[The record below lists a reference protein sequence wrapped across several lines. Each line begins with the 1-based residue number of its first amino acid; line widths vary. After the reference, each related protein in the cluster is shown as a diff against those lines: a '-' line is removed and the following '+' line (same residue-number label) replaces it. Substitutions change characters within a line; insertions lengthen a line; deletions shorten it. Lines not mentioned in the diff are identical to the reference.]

1 MRRKDREIT
10 GPELIRRYIHQCEI
24 CRIGFN
30 DDGEV
35 YIVPLNFGI
44 SGENGSYIFYFHGA
58 KEGRKLDL
66 IRKNPAV
73 GFEMDCHYA
82 LTAGEKGHD
91 CTARF
96 RSIIGN
102 GTMSLVESREEKIF
116 GLNAIM
122 GHYTEKNDWTFDEK
136 MLNATC
142 VFKLTVEKLSCK
154 ASTDLI
160 KKD

>member
-10 GPELIRRYIHQCEI
+10 CPETIRQYIHQCEI
-24 CRIGFN
+24 CRIGFS

-44 SGENGSYIFYFHGA
+44 EEENGSYTFYFHGA
-58 KEGRKLDL
+58 KEGRKIDL
-66 IRKNPAV
+66 IKSNPAV

-82 LTAGEKGHD
+82 LVTGEKGHD

-102 GTMSLVESREEKIF
+102 GRMAIVEDAGEKLR
-116 GLNAIM
+116 GLQSIM
-122 GHYTEKNDWTFDEK
+122 RHATGKDDWQFDER
-136 MLNATC
+136 MVAAVC

-154 ASTDLI
+154 EHL
-160 KKD
+160 

>member
-10 GPELIRRYIHQCEI
+10 NPDTIREYIHQCEI
-24 CRIGFN
+24 CRLGFN

-44 SGENGSYIFYFHGA
+44 EETGGRYTFYFHGA
-58 KEGRKLDL
+58 KEGRKIDL

-82 LTAGEKGHD
+82 LVTGEKGHD

-102 GTMSLVESREEKIF
+102 GKMAIVEDEQEKII
-116 GLNAIM
+116 GLRSLMRHATGKDDWDFAPAMVNAV
-122 GHYTEKNDWTFDEK
+122 
-136 MLNATC
+136 C
-142 VFKLTVEKLSCK
+142 VFKLIVEKLSCK
-154 ASTDLI
+154 EHL
-160 KKD
+160 

>member
-10 GPELIRRYIHQCEI
+10 DPAIIRQYIRQCEI

-30 DDGEV
+30 DHGEV
-35 YIVPLNFGI
+35 YIVPLNFGV
-44 SGENGSYIFYFHGA
+44 SETDGKYTFYFHGA
-58 KEGRKLDL
+58 KEGRKIDL
-66 IRKNPAV
+66 IRNSPAV

-82 LTAGEKGHD
+82 LVTGEKGHD

-102 GTMSLVESREEKIF
+102 GKMSVVEDENERIA
-116 GLNAIM
+116 GLQSIM
-122 GHYTEKNDWTFDEK
+122 HHATGRAEWEFDPRT
-136 MLNATC
+136 LDAVC

-154 ASTDLI
+154 EHL
-160 KKD
+160 

>member
-1 MRRKDREIT
+1 MRRKDREILN
-10 GPELIRRYIHQCEI
+10 PDLIREYIHQCEI

-35 YIVPLNFGI
+35 YIVPLNFGVEE
-44 SGENGSYIFYFHGA
+44 ENGGYTFYFHGA
-58 KEGRKLDL
+58 QEGRKIDL

-73 GFEMDCHYA
+73 GFEMDCYFK
-82 LTAGEKGHD
+82 LVTGEKGHD

-102 GTMSLVESREEKIF
+102 GNMEIVEDPEEKIR
-116 GLNAIM
+116 GLKSLMLHHTGRADWDFDPKMVNAV
-122 GHYTEKNDWTFDEK
+122 
-136 MLNATC
+136 C

-154 ASTDLI
+154 EHL
-160 KKD
+160 

>member
-10 GPELIRRYIHQCEI
+10 SPDLIREYIRQCEI
-24 CRIGFN
+24 CRLGFN

-35 YIVPLNFGI
+35 YIVPLNFGVCEQD
-44 SGENGSYIFYFHGA
+44 GRYTLYFHGA

-66 IRKNPAV
+66 IRKNPRA

-102 GTMSLVESREEKIF
+102 GLMEIVEDPDEKIA
-116 GLNAIM
+116 GLQALM
-122 GHYTEKNDWTFDEK
+122 YHATGKDHWQFDKK
-136 MLNATC
+136 MIDAVC
-142 VFKLTVEKLSCK
+142 VFNMTVEKLSCK
-154 ASTDLI
+154 EHL
-160 KKD
+160 